1 MPLSKKKEDTLR
13 AVLSSL
19 LKVDDSAVTR
29 VMIFVENI
37 MMMTESRVTP
47 VRDFRFRTG
56 DLGESL
62 TRLA

>member
-1 MPLSKKKEDTLR
+1 MVSPVFLAE
-13 AVLSSL
+13 
-19 LKVDDSAVTR
+19 VDDSAVTR

-37 MMMTESRVTP
+37 MMIAESRVTP
-47 VRDFRFRTG
+47 VQDFRFRTG